1 MSSMQAFPRLS
12 SSLFCRLILSFTC
25 VVSALAWSADPV
37 VVDRIVAVVNEE
49 VVTRQELD
57 NQVQLAARQ
66 LKRQGTPMPPAEQLE
81 KQMLERLIM
90 QRILLQTA
98 KDSGL
103 KVDDAQLEKTIERI
117 AQDNKLNVDQFRQQ
131 TEKDGLDFSR
141 LREDIRSEI
150 AMTRLR
156 ERDVDARIIVSEAEI
171 DAFLRNQAAQGDRN
185 EEYNIGHI
193 LLLVPEKAS
202 PDQIKIKRTAAEKAL
217 AELKRGGDFRQVS
230 AAVSDAPNPLDGG
243 SLGWRPL
250 AKLPEL
256 FADTVKVLRL
266 GEISPIVRS
275 PNGFHILKLFD
286 KRGNQAPIM
295 VQRSRVRHILVKLS
309 EVVSEVDAKR
319 KLTDL
324 KERIEH
330 GASFSELARIHSDDA
345 TAAKGGELG
354 WLATGETVAEFERAM
369 DVLEIDQISEPV
381 RTPFGF
387 HLIQVLERKT
397 EDISKERQRVV
408 AAQTIRAR
416 KSDDAF
422 EEWVRL
428 LRDKAYVEN
437 RLDER

>member
-1 MSSMQAFPRLS
+1 MSPMQAFPRRS
-12 SSLFCRLILSFTC
+12 SSLCRQLIVSFIGA
-25 VVSALAWSADPV
+25 VSSLAWSAEPV

-117 AQDNKLNVDQFRQQ
+117 AQDNKLSVDQFRQQ

-156 ERDVDARIIVSEAEI
+156 ERDVDARIIVSDAEI

-193 LLLVPEKAS
+193 LFLVPEKAS
-202 PDQIKIKRTAAEKAL
+202 PEQIKIKRTAAEKAL

-330 GASFSELARIHSDDA
+330 GASFAELARIHSDDA

-354 WLATGETVAEFERAM
+354 WLATGEIVPEFERAM

-387 HLIQVLERKT
+387 HLIQVMERKT

>member
-1 MSSMQAFPRLS
+1 
-12 SSLFCRLILSFTC
+12 
-25 VVSALAWSADPV
+25 
-37 VVDRIVAVVNEE
+37 
-49 VVTRQELD
+49 
-57 NQVQLAARQ
+57 
-66 LKRQGTPMPPAEQLE
+66 
-81 KQMLERLIM
+81 
-90 QRILLQTA
+90 
-98 KDSGL
+98 
-103 KVDDAQLEKTIERI
+103 
-117 AQDNKLNVDQFRQQ
+117 
-131 TEKDGLDFSR
+131 
-141 LREDIRSEI
+141 
-150 AMTRLR
+150 
-156 ERDVDARIIVSEAEI
+156 
-171 DAFLRNQAAQGDRN
+171 
-185 EEYNIGHI
+185 
-193 LLLVPEKAS
+193 
-202 PDQIKIKRTAAEKAL
+202 
-217 AELKRGGDFRQVS
+217 
-230 AAVSDAPNPLDGG
+230 
-243 SLGWRPL
+243 
-250 AKLPEL
+250 
-256 FADTVKVLRL
+256 
-266 GEISPIVRS
+266 
-275 PNGFHILKLFD
+275 
-286 KRGNQAPIM
+286 
-295 VQRSRVRHILVKLS
+295 VRHILVKLS

-330 GASFSELARIHSDDA
+330 GASFAELARIHSDDA

>member
-1 MSSMQAFPRLS
+1 
-12 SSLFCRLILSFTC
+12 
-25 VVSALAWSADPV
+25 
-37 VVDRIVAVVNEE
+37 
-49 VVTRQELD
+49 
-57 NQVQLAARQ
+57 
-66 LKRQGTPMPPAEQLE
+66 MPPAEQLE

-117 AQDNKLNVDQFRQQ
+117 AQDNKLSVDQFRQQ

-171 DAFLRNQAAQGDRN
+171 DAFLRNQLAQGDRN

-193 LLLVPEKAS
+193 LFLVPEKAS

-330 GASFSELARIHSDDA
+330 GASFAELARIHSDDA